1 MIADRLRK
9 IFKHADDDDEY
20 DVDDDDDDDC
30 VVDDYDGDTLI
41 TM

>member
-1 MIADRLRK
+1 MMIADRLR

-20 DVDDDDDDDC
+20 DVDDDDDDC